1 MFDGK
6 KFLTENYHTP
16 QHVKTVMGQYGFTD
30 LTLAAVEK
38 WWQRESIPGAWLPV
52 LIAVKEIETGNPI
65 SIAKYLRAGE

>member
-30 LTLAAVEK
+30 LTLAAIEK
-38 WWQRESIPGAWLPV
+38 WWQRASVPGNWLAV
-52 LIAVKEIETGNPI
+52 LIAIKEIETGAPI
-65 SIAKYLRAGE
+65 SIAKYLRVGE